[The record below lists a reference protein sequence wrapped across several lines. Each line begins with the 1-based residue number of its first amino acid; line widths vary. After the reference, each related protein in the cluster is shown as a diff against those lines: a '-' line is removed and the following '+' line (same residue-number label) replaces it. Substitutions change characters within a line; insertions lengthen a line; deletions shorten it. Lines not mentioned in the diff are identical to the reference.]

1 MSIADSS
8 YVKGDG
14 ELGREESATVSRFV
28 MSSLFGK
35 PNDDVIF
42 FLVVVYKKRKGKPE
56 NGNGIKFNLC
66 LRYYWKIDVDFI

>member
-14 ELGREESATVSRFV
+14 ELGREESATASRFV

-42 FLVVVYKKRKGKPE
+42 FLVVVYKKEKE
-56 NGNGIKFNLC
+56 NQKMRMTLY
-66 LRYYWKIDVDFI
+66 LTHAVV